1 MKIKEVILY
10 TNSLDGISD
19 FYVDVLE
26 LAIIQENNEKISFK
40 AGTSILTLIN

>member
-26 LAIIQENNEKISFK
+26 LAIIQENNEKIFFK